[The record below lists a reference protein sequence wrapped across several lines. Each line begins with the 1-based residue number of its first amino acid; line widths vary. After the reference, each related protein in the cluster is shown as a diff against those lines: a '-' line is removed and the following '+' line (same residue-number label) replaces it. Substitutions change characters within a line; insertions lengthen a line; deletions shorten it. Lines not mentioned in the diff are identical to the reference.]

1 MRHLLAPVHAGA
13 EQHHGD
19 AYRDVHSLAESHTTA
34 AL

>member
-1 MRHLLAPVHAGA
+1 MRHVLALLRL

-19 AYRDVHSLAESHTTA
+19 AHRDVHSLAESHTTA